1 MYIYILILRGIKGKM
16 LSLKKWNFNNYNKE
30 LAAELAEECNI
41 DEFLALICSGR
52 GLTDPFLIDLFLSD
66 EPVFSDYSL
75 LSDIFKAKERIL
87 KAIENKE
94 KIAVFGDYDC
104 DGVTATALMYNFLKE
119 KGACVTAFIPSRKYD
134 GYGMSKAAVDKL
146 KQEGINLII
155 TVDNGIAAN
164 KEIDYANSL
173 NIDTVVTDHH
183 IPQGKLPNAA
193 AVVNPKREDDVF
205 PFKGLAGV
213 GVAFAVALITGDE
226 DYETFLYKN
235 AELLAIGTVADIMP
249 LNYDNRTFIK
259 EGIKKINQ
267 RQCFAIDEIL
277 RIANVNKKEINS
289 RDIGFVIAPR
299 INAAGRM
306 DNAKEALEIFL
317 NDIEMTSE
325 KAEKAT
331 KSALKL
337 EELNKLR
344 NETENDIIKDAILQ
358 VETNN
363 SNQHRIIVAKSPKWH
378 EGVLGIAAAKLVSF
392 YEKPVILLKEENGI
406 LKGSGRS
413 LGEFSLFDALENVK
427 ENLEAFGG
435 HSLAAG
441 VTLKAENYEKFLKD
455 INNYAFLQEKPFY
468 NLNIDLKLNPLA
480 LDMDLYY
487 ALKDLEPFGA
497 GNPEPIFAICNLKI
511 ENVVSLSN
519 DKHIKI
525 FFSKNGCTFN
535 ALMFN
540 KSKSTFG
547 FTKNDTVDI
556 AIVLKINEYMGQEQ
570 LSVII
575 KDIRKSGLDEK
586 NSEKQILLLEA
597 FENNLLN
604 NENAKLILPTREET
618 VLVYKAA
625 VQFKNEEYLKNHL
638 NLGEAKI
645 EIILKILEEI
655 GVIKLNNGIIEKVE
669 GVKSNL
675 EKSLILN
682 TLKEEALN

>member
-1 MYIYILILRGIKGKM
+1 M

-134 GYGMSKAAVDKL
+134 GYGISKAAVDKL

-325 KAEKAT
+325 KAE
-331 KSALKL
+331 
-337 EELNKLR
+337 
-344 NETENDIIKDAILQ
+344 
-358 VETNN
+358 
-363 SNQHRIIVAKSPKWH
+363 
-378 EGVLGIAAAKLVSF
+378 
-392 YEKPVILLKEENGI
+392 
-406 LKGSGRS
+406 
-413 LGEFSLFDALENVK
+413 
-427 ENLEAFGG
+427 
-435 HSLAAG
+435 
-441 VTLKAENYEKFLKD
+441 NYEKFLKD
-455 INNYAFLQEKPFY
+455 INNYAFLQKKPFY

-618 VLVYKAA
+618 VFVYKAA